1 MVDSPQINKGMSVQT
16 DTISED
22 SNNEF
27 YPLYVELKAYVE
39 TYSGGLA
46 ALANKVSI
54 SKPTLWRWVNFKNTK
69 APNPYHVLSLMKF
82 VTKKEQIVDIA
93 VSSSIEIQNY
103 LRKSFAGDFERVSPA
118 VVIEEVNELL
128 EDFYCYL
135 IYLVTNTEKLMTR
148 ADVKKIVG
156 IYSLEQL
163 ELSIEDDDLNDELL
177 IRLGHVAE
185 VKIDKLINHKILA
198 EEDGYLKSLC
208 PNPKLKVSITKKHL
222 PKLYKFF
229 KEKNMHSG
237 TNLMY
242 AYQESIPRETIK
254 KIVNIQYDAFMK
266 CYQLMESDKCSDGE
280 IYLLTSYFDSL
291 EYN

>member
-1 MVDSPQINKGMSVQT
+1 MQSDIV
-16 DTISED
+16 SEN
-22 SNNEF
+22 SKANEF

-39 TYSGGLA
+39 SYSGGLS

-69 APNPYHVLSLMKF
+69 APNPYHVLSLMKY
-82 VTKKEQIVDIA
+82 VTKKEDIVQIA
-93 VSSSIEIQNY
+93 TSSSTEISAY
-103 LRKSFAGDFERVSPA
+103 LKRSFPGDFERDTPSI
-118 VVIEEVNELL
+118 VVHEVNELL

-135 IYLVTNTEKLMTR
+135 IYLVTNTEKLMSR
-148 ADVKKIVG
+148 SEVKKIVG

-163 ELSIEDDDLNDELL
+163 ELSIEDDDLNDDLL
-177 IRLGHVAE
+177 MRLGHVAD
-185 VKIDKLINHKILA
+185 VKIDKLIDHKILV

-208 PNPKLKVSITKKHL
+208 TNPKLKVSITKKHL

-254 KIVNIQYDAFMK
+254 SIVNIQYEAFMK
-266 CYQLMESDKCSDGE
+266 CYQLMERDKCKDGD

>member
-1 MVDSPQINKGMSVQT
+1 MTKVKREIFY
-16 DTISED
+16 
-22 SNNEF
+22 EF
-27 YPLYVELKAYVE
+27 SGSHSSIGILIALAIGIPSTFIIGYIYNVIITLLPIVYFNFLI
-39 TYSGGLA
+39 SGGLG
-46 ALANKVSI
+46 ALIGLFASELGYWGKIRNQKI
-54 SKPTLWRWVNFKNTK
+54 RLTIAGIIGFTLWIFQW
-69 APNPYHVLSLMKF
+69 
-82 VTKKEQIVDIA
+82 
-93 VSSSIEIQNY
+93 
-103 LRKSFAGDFERVSPA
+103 
-118 VVIEEVNELL
+118 
-128 EDFYCYL
+128 YCYL

-208 PNPKLKVSITKKHL
+208 PNPKLKISITKKHL

-229 KEKNMHSG
+229 KEKNMHGG